1 MKVNFTLPG
10 LPVLLAIIF
19 IILKLCNVI
28 TWSWFWVFSP
38 IIISFGLGIALV
50 LFALLIMLIFGS
62 IRVLIEMLDR
72 KK

>member
-1 MKVNFTLPG
+1 MKVDFTLPG

-19 IILKLCNVI
+19 MILKLCNVI

>member
-19 IILKLCNVI
+19 MILKLCNAI

-38 IIISFGLGIALV
+38 IIISCVLGIGLLLLV
-50 LFALLIMLIFGS
+50 LLITSLLYFIK
-62 IRVLIEMLDR
+62 VLAC
-72 KK
+72 K

>member
-10 LPVLLAIIF
+10 LPVLLSLIF
-19 IILKLCNVI
+19 MILKLCNII

-50 LFALLIMLIFGS
+50 LLALLIMIIFGS
-62 IRVLIEMLDR
+62 IRLLIEVLDR
-72 KK
+72 KR

>member
-19 IILKLCNVI
+19 MILKLCNVI

-38 IIISFGLGIALV
+38 IIISAGLGIGLL
-50 LFALLIMLIFGS
+50 LFSLLIMAIFAF
-62 IRVLIEMLDR
+62 IKAFLDR
-72 KK
+72 H